1 LLNDQSTDTAE
12 DLSTPALPI
21 EKTRQ
26 YQYSDNYTHVRP
38 GHDLV
43 YSSPRFNARPG
54 VNEIGKPDKTDLFQA
69 LARFDRVW
77 DQLQE
82 DLTTTLPKSLEDRTE
97 EARKALATFAG
108 LAIDVA
114 TAWGSWPED
123 RKRYEVAERS
133 EDGATVYV
141 ISESSSGDDGAWQI
155 GVRERGVPLVH
166 RFPPSTSTD
175 GRLSRFCPQSRPSA
189 SSVTGSMTF
198 L

>member
-1 LLNDQSTDTAE
+1 VLNDQSTDTAE

-54 VNEIGKPDKTDLFQA
+54 VNEIGKSDKTDLFQA

-108 LAIDVA
+108 LCVA
-114 TAWGSWPED
+114 NTP
-123 RKRYEVAERS
+123 
-133 EDGATVYV
+133 
-141 ISESSSGDDGAWQI
+141 
-155 GVRERGVPLVH
+155 
-166 RFPPSTSTD
+166 
-175 GRLSRFCPQSRPSA
+175 
-189 SSVTGSMTF
+189 
-198 L
+198 